1 MAPTITIPCGVPTT
15 ITQDI
20 EYSVPPFSV
29 WCQTT
34 NALQGSLTLGGSYA
48 NFVSG
53 IITYCFIKC
62 VVGSAVVT
70 LRENGVG

>member
-15 ITQDI
+15 ILQDV
-20 EYSVPPFSV
+20 EYSVPPVSV

-34 NALQGSLTLGGSYA
+34 NALQSSLTLGGTYA

-53 IITYCFIKC
+53 IISGCFIKC
-62 VVGSAVVT
+62 AVGSAVVT